1 MLAIGKTTGN
11 AKGAPMNNEMFNWQ
25 FKHTQY
31 IPYDPSVD
39 ALYTGYT
46 THPALGGVQPFEYTG
61 WRDEMLAAYETCYIH
76 AGLNPAFTYRFKG
89 ADAMR
94 FLEEN
99 LVNGFKTF
107 EVGKSRHGIMV
118 NEDGLLMSDGMLLR
132 IGEDEFTTYWLA
144 PYLQY
149 KLETGDYDCE
159 GFDETGEVF
168 MFQLGGPRSLEI
180 VEAATEEDFHDLP
193 FLNHRTSSIDGMD
206 VRIIRIGMAGSLAYE
221 VHGKLED
228 SQAVYAALL
237 KYGEKYG
244 IKRLGRH
251 AYWNTHTEGGFP
263 QFIIHFPYA
272 WEKDAGFMK
281 WMQETNC
288 PMAYYALS
296 LQPLG
301 GSLGADPELRYVNP
315 VELGWGSAVKFDHDF
330 VGKDALAKIVDGP
343 HRVMTCLEWNDED
356 VVDVWASQFSDDPYE
371 VMDQAED
378 YDPTGKFEY
387 RAEKVVADGKTVGV
401 STGRIFN
408 PYYHKMISLCTME
421 AAYAEEGTE
430 VEVVWGAEGSRQK
443 LIRAKVTRYPYHSE
457 GRNDTVDVNA
467 IPRGTRD

>member
-1 MLAIGKTTGN
+1 
-11 AKGAPMNNEMFNWQ
+11 MNNEMFNWQ

-31 IPYDPSVD
+31 LPYDPSVN

-61 WRDEMLAAYETCYIH
+61 WRDEMLASYETCYIH
-76 AGLNPAFTYRFKG
+76 AGLNPAFTYWFKG
-89 ADAMR
+89 PDALR

-107 EVGKSRHGIMV
+107 QVGKSRHGVMV

-132 IGEDEFTTYWLA
+132 LGEDEFTTYWLA

-149 KLETGDYDCE
+149 KLESGNYDVE
-159 GFDETGEVF
+159 GRDLTGEVF
-168 MFQLGGPRSLEI
+168 MFQLGGPKSLEI

-193 FLNHRTSSIDGMD
+193 FLGHRTATIDGME

-228 SQAVYAALL
+228 SQAVYTALL
-237 KYGEKYG
+237 TYGDKYG
-244 IKRLGRH
+244 IKKLGRH

-272 WEKDAGFMK
+272 WEKDAGFMQ

-288 PMAYYALS
+288 PMAYYALCA
-296 LQPLG
+296 QPLG
-301 GSLGADPELRYVNP
+301 GSLGTDPELRYVNP
-315 VELGWGSAVKFDHDF
+315 VELGWEGTVKFNHDYP
-330 VGKDALAKIVDGP
+330 GKEALRKIIEGP
-343 HRVMTCLEWNDED
+343 HRQMVCLEWNDED
-356 VVDVWASQFSDDPYE
+356 IIDVWASQFGTEEPYE
-371 VMDQAED
+371 TMEQAED

-387 RAEKVVADGKTVGV
+387 RADKVVDGDKTVGV
-401 STGRIFN
+401 STGRIFSWK
-408 PYYHKMISLCTME
+408 YRKMISLCTIE
-421 AAYAEEGTE
+421 PEYAELGRE
-430 VEVVWGAEGSRQK
+430 VEVIWGSEGKRQK
-443 LIRAKVTRYPYHSE
+443 RIRATVARYPYHDE
-457 GRNDTVDVNA
+457 GRNSDVDVTT

>member
-193 FLNHRTSSIDGMD
+193 FLCHRTSSIDGMD

-315 VELGWGSAVKFDHDF
+315 VELGWGSAVKFNHDF
-330 VGKDALAKIVDGP
+330 VGKDALAKIVNGP

-356 VVDVWASQFSDDPYE
+356 VVDVWASQFSGDPYE

-387 RAEKVVADGKTVGV
+387 RAEKIVADGKTVGV
-401 STGRIFN
+401 STGRIFS

>member
-1 MLAIGKTTGN
+1 
-11 AKGAPMNNEMFNWQ
+11 MNNEMFNWQ

-193 FLNHRTSSIDGMD
+193 FLCHRTSSIDGMD

-228 SQAVYAALL
+228 SQAVYSALL

-315 VELGWGSAVKFDHDF
+315 VELDWGSAVKFNHDF
-330 VGKDALAKIVDGP
+330 VGKDAVP
-343 HRVMTCLEWNDED
+343 HCYAREMQLLPGQALRQRLIAFNRKHHVSS
-356 VVDVWASQFSDDPYE
+356 VVHLFSSFAAANMSQAD
-371 VMDQAED
+371 MNQAD
-378 YDPTGKFEY
+378 M
-387 RAEKVVADGKTVGV
+387 
-401 STGRIFN
+401 GRW
-408 PYYHKMISLCTME
+408 HM
-421 AAYAEEGTE
+421 
-430 VEVVWGAEGSRQK
+430 
-443 LIRAKVTRYPYHSE
+443 
-457 GRNDTVDVNA
+457 
-467 IPRGTRD
+467 